1 MAASPGLLPLCLPDP
16 SCLTLE
22 DMSRQG
28 GVIIMTVSATS
39 VGCACPR
46 CGVHS
51 SHIHSRYSR
60 TLRDLPCHGAVVRIC
75 LRTHRFYCRAPDCPR
90 RIFTQRLPVVVP
102 PHGQTNLST
111 AQSLAGDRLRI
122 GRGGGVSPGARSWE
136 LIAAQTQSCGSS
148 TKLRLQNTPVMSKFS
163 GWMIGPGAAAIATAQ
178 FWWI

>member
-1 MAASPGLLPLCLPDP
+1 MAASPGLVPLCLPDP

-28 GVIIMTVSATS
+28 GVIMMTVSATS

-60 TLRDLPCHGAVVRIC
+60 TLRDLPVTARWCESVCGHIAFIVGRLIVPDASSRNGCRSWFRPMGDKPVDSAKPCWRSA
-75 LRTHRFYCRAPDCPR
+75 THWAGR
-90 RIFTQRLPVVVP
+90 RGIAWR
-102 PHGQTNLST
+102 
-111 AQSLAGDRLRI
+111 
-122 GRGGGVSPGARSWE
+122 RSWE
-136 LIAAQTQSCGSS
+136 LIAAQTRSCGSS
-148 TKLRLQNTPVMSKFS
+148 TRFRLENTPVMSKFS